1 MWSFSDPRALALME
15 RQRVG
20 DIQER
25 PTRDI
30 NLQKRKVIARA
41 FAKRGI
47 FKNEG
52 RLSFSFRSSHGDPVG
67 VYIFNTKI

>member
-1 MWSFSDPRALALME
+1 ME

-67 VYIFNTKI
+67 MYN